1 MSAPTTPAS
10 TARTGRSRTWGFVGI
25 GLVVALLLAGVVSF
39 YASSSPDGL
48 EKVAADRG
56 LDANAE
62 PHSLGNGPLAD
73 YGVRGVDNERL
84 SVGLAG
90 IVGVGVTFAVAGGL
104 FLLVRRRGISTDPSS
119 GADSVTDS

>member
-1 MSAPTTPAS
+1 MSTSTPAS
-10 TARTGRSRTWGFVGI
+10 AARTGRSRRWGFIGA
-25 GLVVALLLAGVVSF
+25 GLVVALLLAGLVSF

-48 EKVAADRG
+48 EKVAADKG

-73 YGVRGVDNERL
+73 YGVRGVDDERL

-90 IVGVGVTFAVAGGL
+90 IVGVGVTFVVSGGL
-104 FLLVRRRGISTDPSS
+104 FLLVRRRGAGTDPASA
-119 GADSVTDS
+119 GTGSVTDS